1 MLYEENRRDA
11 FQPEICLD
19 ILAGLRVHVLRLVSL
34 NRKRPGIHVV

>member
-34 NRKRPGIHVV
+34 RPILIR